1 MYKFKFFLVAFILGG
16 IQGNMFSSLINLLR
30 NKGNIIAI
38 GASTSICAIFGLSM
52 ATMYIDNLRR
62 GDAENAKKKIG
73 FMLVSLLITSLLPG
87 VDIFGHLGSLISGG
101 LIGLAFNCTVLDFSD

>member
-1 MYKFKFFLVAFILGG
+1 MYKFKFFLVTFILGG

-62 GDAENAKKKIG
+62 GN
-73 FMLVSLLITSLLPG
+73 T
-87 VDIFGHLGSLISGG
+87 
-101 LIGLAFNCTVLDFSD
+101 